1 MTRPLPIALTFDL
14 DPDVFDASIDP
25 ESHRNRLTWLCITLG
40 IRRIHEALEGIPAFR
55 GIAPPCTWF
64 VRVDNQI
71 ADIYGRPA
79 HLLEQYDAIFRDA
92 QKRGDEISWHPH
104 LYRRIENN
112 WIQETDDAALN
123 EALKFSVTDMRKMG
137 YEVACS
143 RIGEAYGSSGIMR
156 SLSQL
161 GIRYDTTAMAGRRRV
176 DDQRLIDWLPTPP
189 DGYRPSQA
197 DHRVPGK
204 PEYPI
209 LEVPMSMLQVK
220 AEYDEQ
226 PILRY
231 LDLSF
236 HPVSLDAGLAE
247 LVKNAPYL
255 VAVTHPSA
263 ILAECRPAKPHGLL
277 SYAIEGLVAN
287 VLTIISYAEMAGRGV
302 QFVTMSDLGRQIET
316 RIDG

>member
-1 MTRPLPIALTFDL
+1 MTRLLPIALTFDL

-25 ESHRNRLTWLCITLG
+25 ESHRKRLTWLCITLG
-40 IRRIHEALEGIPAFR
+40 IRRIHEALETIPDFR
-55 GIAPPCTWF
+55 GSVPPCTWF

-79 HLLEQYDAIFRDA
+79 YLLEEYDGIFRSA

-104 LYRRIENN
+104 LYRRVGNN
-112 WIQETDDAALN
+112 WIQETDDAALDASLN
-123 EALKFSVTDMRKMG
+123 SSVADMRRMG
-137 YEVACS
+137 YEVQCS

-161 GIRYDTTAMAGRRRV
+161 GIKYDATAMAGRRRV

-189 DGYRPSQA
+189 DGYRPSRA
-197 DHRVPGK
+197 DHRIPGK
-204 PEYPI
+204 PDFPI

-220 AEYDEQ
+220 AGYDEQ

-236 HPVSLDAGLAE
+236 HPASLEAGLSN
-247 LVKNAPYL
+247 LVKSAPHL

-263 ILAECRPAKPHGLL
+263 ILTECRPAKPHGLL
-277 SYAIEGLVAN
+277 SYAIEGLIAN
-287 VLTIISYAEMAGRGV
+287 VRAIIACAQAAGRTV
-302 QFVTMSDLGRQIET
+302 QFVTMSDLGRQIEK
-316 RIDG
+316 RIDA